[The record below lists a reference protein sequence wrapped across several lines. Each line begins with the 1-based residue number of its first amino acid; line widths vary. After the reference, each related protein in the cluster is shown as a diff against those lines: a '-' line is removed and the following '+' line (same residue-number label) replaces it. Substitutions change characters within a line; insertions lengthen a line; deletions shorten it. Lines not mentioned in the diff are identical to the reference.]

1 MVHRIKKE
9 WWRLSQLSYLLYLLP
24 AVIFYLVFLISPIFS
39 NFYNSLMSWD
49 GISQEKAF
57 IGFNNFRYIF
67 EDPVF
72 VNSIKTTM
80 LCVLFG
86 PIVQTSLSLI
96 LAVFIANVLIGKT
109 LYRALFYLPVIL
121 SLVAASIVWFNIYNP
136 TFGVLNSIIRLF
148 VNKEFH
154 WAWLGETSTA
164 LAGVLVISIWRWTGF
179 NIVIFMAGLQDIS
192 AEYYEAARIDGAGI
206 ITILRKITIPLLSSS
221 IIINFLLNLIGYLKL
236 FDIIQVTTKGGP
248 AHATEVIS
256 TYIYKQ
262 AFQYTN
268 IGMASA
274 ASVILFFIIVLFS
287 SAYLSMVKRA

>member
-1 MVHRIKKE
+1 
-9 WWRLSQLSYLLYLLP
+9 
-24 AVIFYLVFLISPIFS
+24 LVS
-39 NFYNSLMSWD
+39 
-49 GISQEKAF
+49 
-57 IGFNNFRYIF
+57 
-67 EDPVF
+67 
-72 VNSIKTTM
+72 
-80 LCVLFG
+80 
-86 PIVQTSLSLI
+86 
-96 LAVFIANVLIGKT
+96 
-109 LYRALFYLPVIL
+109 
-121 SLVAASIVWFNIYNP
+121 ASIVWFNIYNP

-148 VNKEFH
+148 RNTEFN

-206 ITILRKITIPLLSSS
+206 MTIFSKITIPLLSSS

-236 FDIIQVTTKGGP
+236 FDVIQVTTKGGP

-287 SAYLSMVKRA
+287 SAYLTVVKKA